1 MLLEIVGKWYTRKP
15 VADANGVVAEMTMHM
30 TDPQGRDD
38 EDHDK
43 CWCYCNLP
51 SFGKMIGCDN
61 ESCTIE
67 WFHYDCLCIRCP
79 PKVKWYCPSSRKF

>member
-1 MLLEIVGKWYTRKP
+1 MLPEIVGKWYTRKP

-30 TDPQGRDD
+30 TDPQRRDD

-67 WFHYDCLCIRCP
+67 CSDMTPQSAQLQP
-79 PKVKWYCPSSRKF
+79 APAQQADLTP